1 MFRFNRNLAL
11 LYLFPLLLPALLFG
25 AEKFETFVEKS
36 FHDLDMSPGMAVAV
50 VSGEETIY
58 LRSFGY
64 ADVEKKRPVTNETM
78 FYIASSTKSFTAFT
92 AALLA
97 QQGRFDLDASVIR
110 YLPDLKLH
118 PELNHDSIT
127 IRDLLTH
134 THGIGNMGP
143 VVFRTAFSGDFSNQ
157 LLLELM
163 GYHPPAKSGRAYN
176 YGNIGYNLAGLAM
189 EAATGT
195 SWKKLQQEL
204 LFDPLDMEHT
214 SAWMSRVNPDLLA
227 LPYATDTA
235 GFSAAYFA
243 KGDENMHAAG
253 GHVSSAADLARWLRL
268 HINEGFIDGKRVFP
282 AEVVRATHRQNAKQ
296 DRMFSEFHRFGWGLG
311 WDLGTYESDTL
322 IHRFGSFSGFRSHMS
337 FMPQHK
343 LGVVV
348 LCNNDYLGSYLAD
361 FIAMYIYDSLLEK
374 EGLEEKYAAKLQDLK
389 ETKEKVQQKLVEELT
404 KRAARPQQLPHP
416 LEAYTGTF
424 ANDVIG
430 EMQWVLKNGKLEVT
444 MGKMWSPVEVY
455 DAGENQLRVELMGGG
470 QVIAFQFE
478 NGTASG
484 LKYLGFDFKRMD

>member
-1 MFRFNRNLAL
+1 MNCFKFN
-11 LYLFPLLLPALLFG
+11 YSILLLLLFWIPALLFG
-25 AEKFETFVEKS
+25 AEKFESFIEKA

-58 LRSFGY
+58 LRAFGY
-64 ADVEKKRPVTNETM
+64 ADVENKRPVTNETM
-78 FYIASSTKSFTAFT
+78 FYIASSTKSFTAFC

-97 QQGRFDLDASVIR
+97 QQGRFDLDAPVTR

-118 PELNHDSIT
+118 PELNPDSIT

-143 VVFRTAFSGDFSNQ
+143 VVFRTAFSGDFTNQ
-157 LLLELM
+157 QLLELM
-163 GYHPPAKSGRAYN
+163 RYHPPAKSGRAYN

-195 SWKKLQQEL
+195 SWKELQQEL
-204 LFDPLDMEHT
+204 LFDPLDMDHT
-214 SAWMSRVNPDLLA
+214 SAWMSRVNPALLA
-227 LPYATDTA
+227 MPYATDTA

-253 GHVSSAADLARWLRL
+253 GHFSSAADLARWLRV
-268 HINEGFIDGKRVFP
+268 HINDGFIDGKRLFP
-282 AEVVRATHRQNAKQ
+282 AEVVHATHKQNAEQ
-296 DRMFSEFHRFGWGLG
+296 DRMFSAFHRFGWGLG

-348 LCNNDYLGSYLAD
+348 LSNNDYLGSYLAD
-361 FIAMYIYDSLLEK
+361 FIAMYIYDTLLEK
-374 EGLEEKYAAKLQDLK
+374 EGLEEKYAARLRKMQ
-389 ETKEKVQQKLVEELT
+389 ETKEKVQQKLAED
-404 KRAARPQQLPHP
+404 RAKCGAR
-416 LEAYTGTF
+416 
-424 ANDVIG
+424 
-430 EMQWVLKNGKLEVT
+430 LKFT
-444 MGKMWSPVEVY
+444 MLLKTNCAWS
-455 DAGENQLRVELMGGG
+455 
-470 QVIAFQFE
+470 
-478 NGTASG
+478 
-484 LKYLGFDFKRMD
+484 